1 MAATGFLTLISAI
14 YDSKEILQ
22 FKYELNRYFDNMVKI
37 RVIKHL
43 NSILETYLKCRQA
56 SKIEFYAKIIK
67 L

>member
-43 NSILETYLKCRQA
+43 HSILETYLKYRQA